1 MRATCGQ
8 GFADALGRGYPE
20 DSGPNM
26 AIRNQDA
33 YKWQAMQGT
42 QVQPLVREDPTCCG
56 ATRPASR
63 NSWNPRLLSGKVG
76 FYSTWK
82 KSQVK
87 LRGKERGERGALKER
102 AHGGGG
108 IPSAAGRSSRG
119 GEARRCYTLVSWQ
132 LCGPLPQLRS

>member
-1 MRATCGQ
+1 MLQEEKALDPGSTKLKSVLWEGTC
-8 GFADALGRGYPE
+8 L
-20 DSGPNM
+20 SH
-26 AIRNQDA
+26 
-33 YKWQAMQGT
+33 
-42 QVQPLVREDPTCCG
+42 
-56 ATRPASR
+56 
-63 NSWNPRLLSGKVG
+63 LLSGKVG

-132 LCGPLPQLRS
+132 LCGPPEGIL